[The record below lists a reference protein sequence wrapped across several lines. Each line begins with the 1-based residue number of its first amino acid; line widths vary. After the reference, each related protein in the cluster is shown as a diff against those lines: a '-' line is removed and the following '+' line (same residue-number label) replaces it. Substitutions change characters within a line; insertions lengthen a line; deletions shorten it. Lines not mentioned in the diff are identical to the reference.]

1 MKKGIRVEKKGKRSS
16 ISTKLSMI
24 LGIAS
29 VLVFFAMSVAII
41 KTGEGSIRLLW
52 PSEIYNRSFPVWN
65 PFP

>member
-29 VLVFFAMSVAII
+29 VLVFFAMSVVII
-41 KTGEGSIRLLW
+41 KTGEGSISSALDNNFGKWYPLHA
-52 PSEIYNRSFPVWN
+52 
-65 PFP
+65 